1 MRKLLIACAAAGS
14 LLLGAAGVAA
24 SQGVAKATTT
34 EAMRCDYTFAN
45 GICNM
50 GSAQAGQQY
59 EGFLDV
65 IPADS
70 GYFSVDSGTLPPG
83 TIVIPFGED
92 GTTIAG
98 TPTTAGTYTFTVSGR
113 DQNQVPFAP
122 MTYQLTIVG
131 NYQPPPLAILN
142 TSPLPSGT
150 FETFYV
156 NVFNLSGGTL
166 PYTWSVISG
175 QLPPGMYLASDIEF
189 DQTGDDLT
197 GTPRTT
203 GTFIFTMQVKDAAGN
218 TASKQFT
225 LTILPTPPPPPPP
238 PGHKGGGGGGQ

>member
-1 MRKLLIACAAAGS
+1 MRKLFVSCAAAGS

-24 SQGVAKATTT
+24 SQGMAGATTT
-34 EAMRCDYTFAN
+34 ESMRCDYTFAN

-50 GSAQAGQQY
+50 GSAPAGQQY

-65 IPADS
+65 VPADS
-70 GYFSVDSGTLPPG
+70 GNFSVDSGTLPPG

-98 TPTTAGTYTFTVSGR
+98 TPTTAGTYTFTVSGT
-113 DQNQVPFAP
+113 DINLIPIAP

-131 NYQPPPLAILN
+131 NYQPPPLTILN
-142 TSPLPSGT
+142 TSPLPSAT
-150 FETFYV
+150 LETFYV
-156 NVFNLSGGTL
+156 NVFNLNGGTL
-166 PYTWSVISG
+166 PYTWSVLSG

-203 GTFIFTMQVKDAAGN
+203 GTFTFTMQLKDAAGN
-218 TASKQFT
+218 TTTKQFT
-225 LTILPTPPPPPPP
+225 LTVLPTPPPPPPP
-238 PGHKGGGGGGQ
+238 PVHHHGQQ

>member
-1 MRKLLIACAAAGS
+1 MRKLFVSCAAAGS

-24 SQGVAKATTT
+24 SQGVAEATTT
-34 EAMRCDYTFAN
+34 ESMRCDYTFAN

-65 IPADS
+65 VPADS
-70 GYFSVDSGTLPPG
+70 GYFSVASGSLPPG

-92 GTTIAG
+92 GTTIGG
-98 TPTTAGTYTFTVSGR
+98 TPTTAGTYTFTVSGS

-131 NYQPPPLAILN
+131 NYQPSPLAILN
-142 TSPLPSGT
+142 TSPLPSGI

-175 QLPPGMYLASDIEF
+175 QLPAGMYLASDIEF

-203 GTFIFTMQVKDAAGN
+203 GTFTFTMQVKDAAGN
-218 TASKQFT
+218 TATKQFT
-225 LTILPTPPPPPPP
+225 LTIQPTPPPPPP
-238 PGHKGGGGGGQ
+238 HHHGGEG

>member
-1 MRKLLIACAAAGS
+1 MRKLLVSCAAAGS
-14 LLLGAAGVAA
+14 LILGVAGVAA
-24 SQGVAKATTT
+24 SQGVAEATTT
-34 EAMRCDYTFAN
+34 ESMRCDYTFAN

-65 IPADS
+65 VPADS

-92 GTTIAG
+92 GTTIGG
-98 TPTTAGTYTFTVSGR
+98 TPTTAGTYTFTVSG
-113 DQNQVPFAP
+113 
-122 MTYQLTIVG
+122 
-131 NYQPPPLAILN
+131 
-142 TSPLPSGT
+142 

-203 GTFIFTMQVKDAAGN
+203 GTFTFTMQVKDAAGN
-218 TASKQFT
+218 TASKQFS
-225 LTILPTPPPPPPP
+225 LTILPTSPPPPPP
-238 PGHKGGGGGGQ
+238 HHHGGGGGGQQ

>member
-1 MRKLLIACAAAGS
+1 MRKLLVSCAAAGS
-14 LLLGAAGVAA
+14 LILGAAGAAA
-24 SQGVAKATTT
+24 SQGVAQAATT
-34 EAMRCDYTFAN
+34 ESMYCDYTFAN

-50 GSAQAGQQY
+50 GSAQAGQQF
-59 EGFLDV
+59 EGYLAV
-65 IPADS
+65 VPADS
-70 GYFSVDSGTLPPG
+70 GYFSVVSGTIPVG

-92 GTTIAG
+92 GTTIGG
-98 TPTTAGTYTFTVSGR
+98 TPTTAGTYTFTVSGS
-113 DQNQVPFAP
+113 DINEVPIAP

-131 NYQPPPLAILN
+131 NYQPPPLTIDN
-142 TSPLPSGT
+142 SSVLPSGT

-156 NVFNLSGGTL
+156 NVFTNSGGTL
-166 PYTWSVISG
+166 PYTWSVTSG

-203 GTFIFTMQVKDAAGN
+203 GTFTFTMQVKDAAGH

-238 PGHKGGGGGGQ
+238 GHKGGGGGGQ